1 MQFQLGFKEYSLF
14 SSLYLYINYNKL
26 IKNLKPS
33 NFPLDK
39 VKELI
44 PAIIYNANKEI
55 NWIENIIHY
64 AESITKELDQ
74 IAENN
79 KN

>member
-1 MQFQLGFKEYSLF
+1 LGFKQYSLF
-14 SSLYLYINYNKL
+14 SALYLYINYNNL
-26 IKNLKPS
+26 IHTLKQTT
-33 NFPLDK
+33 FPIDK
-39 VKELI
+39 IKEII
-44 PAIIYNANKEI
+44 PNIIYNANKEI